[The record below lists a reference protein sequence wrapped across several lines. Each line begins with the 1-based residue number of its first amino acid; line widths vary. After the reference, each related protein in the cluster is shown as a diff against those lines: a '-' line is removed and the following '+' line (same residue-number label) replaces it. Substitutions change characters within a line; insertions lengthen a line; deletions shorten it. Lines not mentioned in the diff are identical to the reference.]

1 MYSEPSLTYSEGLG
15 KDNILNAE
23 TRHVTALCQFSES
36 STLFSAEKLREPQF
50 PRMPPEDPGNAA
62 GLLNM
67 KGRRAP
73 LSSSFLMASS
83 Q

>member
-50 PRMPPEDPGNAA
+50 PSMPPGDPGNAA

-73 LSSSFLMASS
+73 LSSSFLIASS